1 MVYVLDRDGRPLM
14 PTDKHAY
21 VRILLKSGRAS
32 VACVHPFTIKLN
44 YDTTYNVRPVILGI
58 DLGRTNIGLCAV
70 DESGKP
76 LFTADVRTRNKDIHG
91 LMAAR
96 KAFRQAHRKHRRRE
110 KRQRR
115 ALANGTAL
123 KDGKVERRLPS
134 YGKDRTVT
142 CKVIRNKQA
151 RFLNRKRPDGWL
163 TPTASQLLRTHL
175 NLVRKVAGFL
185 PVSKI
190 VLELNK
196 FAFMR
201 LDDPSTH
208 GDMFQRGPLYG
219 YDGSVVSAVYALQDG
234 KCLLCGEPIQQY
246 HHVRE
251 CRRDGSETV
260 RNRAGLCTACHRL
273 VHTDEA
279 ARGKLASVAAGMRKK
294 HDALGVLNQI
304 IPHLVEGLSVDYEV
318 SVTAGWETEE
328 FSETHNIPKGHHL
341 DAYAVACS
349 ALENFEVCVPN
360 ECYHICQFRRHDR
373 KACER
378 EMYNRNYVL
387 DGKVAAQNRH
397 KAMGQKAD
405 SLEEYI
411 AKGGRTDRLKVKHA
425 RRAMKDMARHY
436 PGCQVVHNGRVR
448 TLLKRAS
455 GSYWFDD
462 GSKSPVRKT
471 DVTLNN
477 SGLVFVSNTLA

>member
-1 MVYVLDRDGRPLM
+1 MVYVLDRDGRLLM
-14 PTDKHAY
+14 PTNKHAY
-21 VRILLKSGRAS
+21 VRILLKTGRAK

-58 DLGRTNIGLCAV
+58 DPGRTNIGLCAV
-70 DESGKP
+70 DETGKP
-76 LFTADVRTRNKDIHG
+76 LFTAEVRTRNKDIPG

-96 KAFRQAHRKHRRRE
+96 RAFRMAHRKHRRRE

-115 ALANGTAL
+115 ALAAGTVLAG
-123 KDGKVERRLPS
+123 GKIERRLPS
-134 YGKDRTVT
+134 YGKDKTVT
-142 CKVIRNKQA
+142 CNVIRNKQA
-151 RFLNRKRPDGWL
+151 RFSNRKRPEGWL

-175 NLVRKVAGFL
+175 NLVRKVSGFL
-185 PVSKI
+185 PVSKV
-190 VLELNK
+190 VLELNR

-219 YDGSVVSAVYALQDG
+219 YDGSVESAVYALQDG
-234 KCLLCGEPIQQY
+234 KCLLCGAPIGQY

-251 CRRDGSETV
+251 RRRDGSETV
-260 RNRAGLCTACHRL
+260 RNRVGLCTACHGL
-273 VHTDEA
+273 VHTDVT
-279 ARGKLASVAAGMRKK
+279 ARDRLAVLASGMRKK
-294 HDALGVLNQI
+294 YGALGVLNQI
-304 IPHLVEGLSVDYEV
+304 IPHLMEGLSALYDV
-318 SVTAGWETEE
+318 SATAGWETEE
-328 FSETHNIPKGHHL
+328 FRELHGIPKDHYL
-341 DAYAVACS
+341 DAYAIACS
-349 ALENFEVCVPN
+349 ALENLEVCVPN

-387 DGKVAAQNRH
+387 DGKTAARNRH
-397 KAMGQKAD
+397 KSMGQKAD
-405 SLEEYI
+405 SLEEYT
-411 AKGGRTDRLKVKHA
+411 AKGGRTDCLRVKHI

-436 PGCQVVHNGRVR
+436 PGCQIIRNGRVV